1 MGSFRRRDW
10 EAVAGILAAIVG
22 LVLHL
27 LHIVEAGVLSSIVLV
42 ILALIMLR
50 DLRREDLDERIEGI
64 IGRTEQ
70 RVTQL
75 LANSQPPDAILIGP
89 PRLRD
94 ASRQFAQQASGEM
107 IWFNVCLLMFVPQ
120 SLFDVLLRPAV
131 ENPNV
136 SSIRFV
142 LDRRERDR
150 WQRAVWPK
158 IAACV
163 GHEKVEEPTW
173 CELDESI
180 SFILS
185 GAGHSGDL
193 EAHLS
198 FWGEPF
204 MAHSAERDVP
214 RYIFH
219 VQRHSELIGRLVE
232 IARHYRVREIEPSE

>member
-1 MGSFRRRDW
+1 MSSFRRRDW
-10 EAVAGILAAIVG
+10 EAVAGILAALVG

-27 LHIVEAGVLSSIVLV
+27 LQIVEADVLSSVILV
-42 ILALIMLR
+42 ILALVMLR
-50 DLRREDLDERIEGI
+50 DLRREDLDERVEAG

-70 RVTQL
+70 AVGRL

-89 PRLRD
+89 PRLRE
-94 ASRQFAQQASGEM
+94 ASRQFAQQARGEM
-107 IWFNVCLLMFVPQ
+107 TWFNVCLLMFVPQ

-136 SSIRFV
+136 TAIQFV
-142 LDRRERDR
+142 LDRKEQER

-158 IAACV
+158 IAACS
-163 GHEKVEEPTW
+163 GHDKVSEPVW
-173 CELDESI
+173 SDLDESI

-185 GAGHSGDL
+185 ESGPAGEL

-204 MAHSAERDVP
+204 MAHSPERNVP

-219 VQRHSELIGRLVE
+219 VQSHSDLIVRLVE
-232 IARHYRVREIEPSE
+232 IARQHHSRGIEAS